1 MTSFEEKR
9 YLPVPMVQPKQ
20 ENQKEKSIDE
30 AILEEE
36 EQSIKTART
45 LRIEPVIILVQ
56 KDARFPLKQIV
67 EKFLLKM
74 YSSAELP
81 PVLGL
86 FSGKAF
92 VDFRAFANAIGEYFT
107 CLNFDIEPKG
117 FSRFKQQLH
126 ANTHHKIIYSC
137 GGSQCGRFVCKNAE
151 IIYKPFNVR
160 YSEKLDP
167 SKDYDDLQNSLIDV
181 DNNCRP
187 ELSMSGAAPNDV
199 AFKFFM
205 NIKECFSDLK
215 TLLCI
220 GAVIA
225 TAFWELFQQEIKGF
239 PVVFFLGE
247 THSGKSTLMFCLSS
261 LFGLT
266 DNSVMSGTSTA
277 PAITKEL
284 GGRICIPLFIE
295 ELNKNFFL
303 KYVENVAKMVYSAI
317 PREKCTK
324 TSVQKSP
331 IFTTFVVTSNYS
343 FIKPSEALLSRTLF
357 VHMKKSD
364 FEQKYFKYFD
374 EASRKDLSLILPLV
388 LKYRDY
394 VLPVYRA
401 MYQELTR
408 IIPNYSGNRYLK
420 SVAIACTM
428 WVIVNK
434 ILGKELFN
442 WRKMAIEYCE
452 YYEACLQSRVTNA
465 DMMLRHI
472 SKLIDSKELT
482 YGVHYKLVHD
492 VILRLNLQKFIA
504 KYNILYG
511 STQEQALGMTDF
523 CRYVASDNRF
533 DLERKVMD
541 IGRTI
546 SINLANEEYL
556 LERVREFKLSQPYKG
571 KYENENDV

>member
-9 YLPVPMVQPKQ
+9 YLPVPVVQPKQ
-20 ENQKEKSIDE
+20 ENQKEKSLDE

-36 EQSIKTART
+36 QSIKTSRT

-74 YSSAELP
+74 YSSDKLP

-92 VDFRAFANAIGEYFT
+92 VDFRAFATTVGEYFT
-107 CLNFDIEPKG
+107 CLNFDVGQKG
-117 FSRFKQQLH
+117 FNKFKQQLH
-126 ANTHHKIIYSC
+126 ENTPHKIIYAC
-137 GGSQCGRFVCKNAE
+137 GGSQFGRFVCKNAE
-151 IIYKPFNVR
+151 IIYKPFNVK
-160 YSEKLDP
+160 YSEKIDT
-167 SKDYDDLQNSLIDV
+167 SKDYDDIQNSLIDV

-187 ELSMSGAAPNDV
+187 ELSMSGACPNDV
-199 AFKFFM
+199 AFKFFT
-205 NIKECFSDLK
+205 NIKECFSDQK

-266 DNSVMSGTSTA
+266 DNSLMSGTST
-277 PAITKEL
+277 PFAITKEL
-284 GGRICIPLFIE
+284 GGRICIPVFIE
-295 ELNKNFFL
+295 ELDKIFFQ
-303 KYVENVAKMVYSAI
+303 KYVENIVKNVYSSI
-317 PREKCTK
+317 SRERGTK
-324 TSVQKSP
+324 TGVEKLP
-331 IFTTFVVTSNYS
+331 IFTTIVATSNYFFTQAS
-343 FIKPSEALLSRTLF
+343 QAMLSRTMF

-364 FEQKYFKYFD
+364 FDRDNFKYFD
-374 EASRKDLSLILPLV
+374 ENSRKDLSLILPQL
-388 LKYRDY
+388 LRYRDY
-394 VLPVYRA
+394 VLTLYKGVY
-401 MYQELTR
+401 QKLLSE
-408 IIPNYSGNRYLK
+408 ISDYSGDRYLR

-428 WVIVNK
+428 WILINK
-434 ILGKELFN
+434 MLGKDLFD
-442 WRKMAIEYCE
+442 WQKMAIEYCN
-452 YYEACLQSRVTNA
+452 YYENHLQSRVSDS

-472 SKLIDSKELT
+472 AKLIDSEQLT
-482 YGVHYKLVHD
+482 YGVQYQLVHD
-492 VILRLNLQKFIA
+492 VILRLNLRKFLD

-511 STQEQALGMTDF
+511 NTQEQNLEMTDF
-523 CRYVASDNRF
+523 CRYVASDKRF

-546 SINLANEEYL
+546 SINIAKEEYL

-571 KYENENDV
+571 KYENENEV

>member
-1 MTSFEEKR
+1 MTNFEEKR

-20 ENQKEKSIDE
+20 ENQKEKSLDE
-30 AILEEE
+30 AILE

-74 YSSAELP
+74 YSSDRLP

-92 VDFRAFANAIGEYFT
+92 VDFRAFATTVGEYFT
-107 CLNFDIEPKG
+107 CLNFDVGQKG
-117 FSRFKQQLH
+117 FNKFKQQLH
-126 ANTHHKIIYSC
+126 ENTPHKIIYAC
-137 GGSQCGRFVCKNAE
+137 GGSQVERFVYKNAE
-151 IIYKPFNVR
+151 ITYKPFNIK
-160 YSEKLDP
+160 YSKKLDA
-167 SKDYDDLQNSLIDV
+167 SKDYDDIQNSLIDV

-187 ELSMSGAAPNDV
+187 ELSMSGACPNDV
-199 AFKFFM
+199 AFKFFT
-205 NIKECFSDLK
+205 NIKECFSDQK

-266 DNSVMSGTSTA
+266 DNSLMSGTST
-277 PAITKEL
+277 PFAITKEL
-284 GGRICIPLFIE
+284 GGRICIPVFIE
-295 ELNKNFFL
+295 ELDKIFFQ
-303 KYVENVAKMVYSAI
+303 KYVENIVKSVYSSI
-317 PREKCTK
+317 SRERGTK
-324 TSVQKSP
+324 TGVEKLP
-331 IFTTFVVTSNYS
+331 IFTTIVATSNY
-343 FIKPSEALLSRTLF
+343 FFTQASEAMLSRTMF

-364 FEQKYFKYFD
+364 FDRDNFKYFD
-374 EASRKDLSLILPLV
+374 ENSRKDLSLILPQL
-388 LKYRDY
+388 LRYRDY
-394 VLPVYRA
+394 VLTLYKGVY
-401 MYQELTR
+401 QKLLSE
-408 IIPNYSGNRYLK
+408 ISDYSGDRYLRN
-420 SVAIACTM
+420 VAIACTM
-428 WVIVNK
+428 WIIVNK
-434 ILGKELFN
+434 ILGRELFD
-442 WRKMAIEYCE
+442 WRNMAVEYCE
-452 YYEACLQSRVTNA
+452 YYENYLQSRTTDA

-472 SKLIDSKELT
+472 AKLIDNEYLS

-492 VILRLNLQKFIA
+492 VILRLNLRKFIA

-511 STQEQALGMTDF
+511 NTQEQNLEMTDF
-523 CRYVASDNRF
+523 CRYVASDKRF

-546 SINLANEEYL
+546 SINIAKEEYL
-556 LERVREFKLSQPYKG
+556 LERVRGFKLSQPYKG
-571 KYENENDV
+571 KYENENEV